1 MESQLL
7 LIGTKNIINKIFNYI
22 ILITRMNKKQN
33 ILVTGG
39 AGYIGAH
46 IVELLVKTKA
56 NIIIIDNLVT
66 GRKKLLNKKAKFIK
80 EDIKNKT
87 SLIKIINDYEINS
100 IIHLAGS
107 LNVSEAEKNKKKYY
121 KNNVEGTLNLVNA
134 CKNSTVKN
142 IIFSSSC
149 SVYGN
154 IKGSVNEKMRPN
166 PQGYYALTKYKAEE
180 IIKKFSKKYNYKYG
194 ILRYF
199 NVAGASPSGKIG
211 EIETSHGHLIKNI
224 AIQSLKKKPVISIY
238 GNDYKTKDGT
248 CVRDYIHVSDLATIH
263 IMALK
268 YINKNS
274 KSLIL
279 NCGYGKPYSVL
290 DIANIFKI
298 KKKNAQISFKKRRP
312 GDIAEVYS
320 NTKKIDKILKLK
332 AKYDNLE
339 NILDS
344 AYKWEKIIKKFNLN

>member
-1 MESQLL
+1 
-7 LIGTKNIINKIFNYI
+7 
-22 ILITRMNKKQN
+22 MNKKQN

-39 AGYIGAH
+39 AGYIGSH

-56 NIIIIDNLVT
+56 NIIILDNLVT
-66 GRKKLLNKKAKFIK
+66 GHEKLLNKKAIFIK

-87 SLIKIINDYEINS
+87 KLTQIINDYKINS
-100 IIHLAGS
+100 IIHLAGL

-121 KNNVEGTLNLVNA
+121 KNNVEGTLNLVNS
-134 CKNSTVKN
+134 CKNSSVRN

-149 SVYGN
+149 SIYGN
-154 IKGSVNEKMRPN
+154 VRGSVSEKKKPN

-224 AIQSLKKKPVISIY
+224 AIQSLKKKPIINIY
-238 GNDYKTKDGT
+238 GNDYKTNDGT
-248 CVRDYIHVSDLATIH
+248 CVRDYIHVSDLANIH
-263 IMALK
+263 IKALK

-290 DIANIFKI
+290 DIANIFKM
-298 KKKNAQISFKKRRP
+298 KKKNTQINFKKRRP

-344 AYKWEKIIKKFNLN
+344 AYNWEKIIKKFNLN

>member
-1 MESQLL
+1 
-7 LIGTKNIINKIFNYI
+7 
-22 ILITRMNKKQN
+22 MNKKEN

-39 AGYIGAH
+39 AGYIGSH
-46 IVELLVKTKA
+46 IVELLIKTKS

-66 GRKKLLNKKAKFIK
+66 GHKKLLNKKAKFIK
-80 EDIKNKT
+80 VDIKNKT
-87 SLIKIINDYEINS
+87 LITKIINDYEISS

-107 LNVSEAEKNKKKYY
+107 LNISEAEKNKKKYY
-121 KNNVEGTLNLVNA
+121 KNNVEGTLNLVKA
-134 CKNSTVKN
+134 CKNSFVKN

-154 IKGSVNEKMRPN
+154 VKGSVNEKMKPN
-166 PQGYYALTKYKAEE
+166 PQSYYALTKYKAEE

-298 KKKNAQISFKKRRP
+298 KKKNTQIRFKKRRP

-320 NTKKIDKILKLK
+320 NTKKINKILKLK
-332 AKYDNLE
+332 VKYDNLE

-344 AYKWEKIIKKFNLN
+344 AYKWEKKINSI

>member
-1 MESQLL
+1 M
-7 LIGTKNIINKIFNYI
+7 
-22 ILITRMNKKQN
+22 ITQ
-33 ILVTGG
+33 
-39 AGYIGAH
+39 
-46 IVELLVKTKA
+46 
-56 NIIIIDNLVT
+56 
-66 GRKKLLNKKAKFIK
+66 
-80 EDIKNKT
+80 
-87 SLIKIINDYEINS
+87 IINDYEINS

-121 KNNVEGTLNLVNA
+121 KNNVEGTLNLIKC
-134 CKNSTVKN
+134 CKNSSVTS

-149 SVYGN
+149 SIYGN
-154 IKGSVNEKMRPN
+154 VKGSVNEKKKPN
-166 PQGYYALTKYKAEE
+166 PQGYYAFTKYKAEE

-224 AIQSLKKKPVISIY
+224 AIQSLKKKPVINIY

-248 CVRDYIHVSDLATIH
+248 CVRDYIHVSDLANIH
-263 IMALK
+263 IKVLK

-298 KKKNAQISFKKRRP
+298 KKKNTQINFKKRRP

-320 NTKKIDKILKLK
+320 NTKKIDKVLKLK
-332 AKYDNLE
+332 PKYDNLE
-339 NILDS
+339 YILDS
-344 AYKWEKIIKKFNLN
+344 AYNWEKIIKKFNLN